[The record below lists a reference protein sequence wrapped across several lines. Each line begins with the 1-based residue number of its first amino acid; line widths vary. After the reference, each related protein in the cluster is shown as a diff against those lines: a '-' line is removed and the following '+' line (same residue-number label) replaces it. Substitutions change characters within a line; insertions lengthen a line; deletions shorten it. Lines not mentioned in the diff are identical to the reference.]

1 MRRAFC
7 LAALALC
14 LALAA
19 CQAGPPASDP
29 PADPAPAA
37 PSAPAE
43 SRPGG
48 PDLEPDMRV
57 GRLAVELV
65 VEWEEADRLLT
76 GLDQLSGLLG
86 DALLEK
92 GCAAEEVSVTL
103 STAGGVTAD
112 ALAEGGVDVA
122 FLPGSDYVRCGDC
135 AAALIAGEGDAAAVA
150 AVSAAREELGGGFP
164 AALAGALL
172 DTETGRQ
179 FLETCYPEAAYEP
192 AGEESVQSL
201 RDWAADREAAHGT

>member
-19 CQAGPPASDP
+19 CQSRDPASDP
-29 PADPAPAA
+29 PDDPAPAA
-37 PSAPAE
+37 PSVPAE
-43 SRPGG
+43 SRPVE
-48 PDLEPDMRV
+48 PDPDMRV

-122 FLPGSDYVRCGDC
+122 FLPGLDYVRCGDC
-135 AAALIAGEGDAAAVA
+135 AAALIAGEGDAAAVT

-192 AGEESVQSL
+192 AEEESVRSL
-201 RDWAADREAAHGT
+201 RDWAAAREAAHGT

>member
-19 CQAGPPASDP
+19 CQSRDPASDP
-29 PADPAPAA
+29 PDDPAPAA
-37 PSAPAE
+37 PSVPAE
-43 SRPGG
+43 SRPVE
-48 PDLEPDMRV
+48 PDPDMRV

-65 VEWEEADRLLT
+65 VEWEEADRLLA

-192 AGEESVQSL
+192 AKEESVRSL
-201 RDWAADREAAHGT
+201 RDWAAAREAAHGT

>member
-1 MRRAFC
+1 MRRIVC
-7 LAALALC
+7 LLALGLC
-14 LALAA
+14 LSLTA
-19 CQAGPPASDP
+19 CQSGGPASDP
-29 PADPAPAA
+29 PNEPAQAA
-37 PSAPAE
+37 PSAPADSE
-43 SRPGG
+43 PVE
-48 PDLEPDMRV
+48 PDPDMRV

-65 VEWEEADRLLT
+65 VGWEEADRLLT
-76 GLDQLSGLLG
+76 SLDQLSGLLG
-86 DALLEK
+86 DALLER

-122 FLPGSDYVRCGDC
+122 FLPGLDYVRCGEC
-135 AAALIAGEGDAAAVA
+135 PAALIAGEEDQAGVA
-150 AVSAAREELGGGFP
+150 AVTPGREELGGGFP

-192 AGEESVQSL
+192 AGEDALQAL
-201 RDWAADREAAHGT
+201 RDWAAAREAAHGA

>member
-19 CQAGPPASDP
+19 CQSRDPASDP
-29 PADPAPAA
+29 PDDPAPAA
-37 PSAPAE
+37 PSVPAE
-43 SRPGG
+43 SRPVE
-48 PDLEPDMRV
+48 PDPDMRV

-65 VEWEEADRLLT
+65 VEWEETDRLLT

-192 AGEESVQSL
+192 AEEERVQSL
-201 RDWAADREAAHGT
+201 RDWAAAREAAHGT